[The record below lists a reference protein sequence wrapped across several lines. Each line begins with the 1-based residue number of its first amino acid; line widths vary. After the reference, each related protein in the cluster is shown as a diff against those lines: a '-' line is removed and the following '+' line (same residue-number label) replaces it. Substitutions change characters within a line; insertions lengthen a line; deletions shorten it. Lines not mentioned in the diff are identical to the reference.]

1 MCHNN
6 SAMLAISKRPNPTVF
21 QKTIGLNDFYYP
33 SAEWD
38 YPMGHISMIGK
49 QDLES
54 LRAGAPAF
62 TPGKALDAM
71 AKHSLDFWMTSEDL
85 PDSNNRVLVGK
96 DGGITLA
103 YTENNLE
110 AHRRLAAKLKSMLN
124 HIGCEDHLLPT
135 HLYLG
140 KKIPIAGTAH
150 QCGTV
155 RFGRNPK
162 TSVLDVNC
170 KVHDLDNLYV
180 VDASFLSP
188 AAQ

>member
-1 MCHNN
+1 M
-6 SAMLAISKRPNPTVF
+6 IST
-21 QKTIGLNDFYYP
+21 TA

-49 QDLES
+49 QDMEM

-62 TPGKALDAM
+62 APGKALDAI

-85 PDSNNRVLVGK
+85 PDPNNRVLVGK
-96 DGGITLA
+96 DGTITLA

-140 KKIPIAGTAH
+140 KKIPIAGHGASMRDGPLRARPEDFRARRELQNARSEQSLRRRCEFFCLQQRGESLADDH
-150 QCGTV
+150 RQ
-155 RFGRNPK
+155 RPASGRP
-162 TSVLDVNC
+162 SLGQDG
-170 KVHDLDNLYV
+170 L
-180 VDASFLSP
+180 
-188 AAQ
+188 Q